1 MYPSRRVLG
10 SLAISLGLVIAQA
23 NPQNLWASPAIEPAA
38 TDVLPVPPSMSD
50 VVLRSHGSRMN
61 GLIYKAAGEGPHPVA
76 LFLHGFPGV
85 EKNLDLAQSVRRAGW
100 DAIYFNYRG
109 SWGAGGTFSFG
120 NALEDV
126 ATMLAWIRAPENAA
140 RHHLDPTRIAIVG
153 HSFGGWLA
161 LMTARKESKKDCV
174 AVMAAWNV
182 GWQARRLADHPEEDA
197 QLMEAFRDTTDPE
210 GGPLRSTPGALF
222 QEVASSPVDWDYRV
236 GVEGLK
242 DRPVLL
248 VSATMDTPDEDPA
261 MHEQLLGA
269 VREAGGRQVRHVVL
283 EDDHAFSSTRVQLAD
298 ILVQWLNSDCAA
310 HHALE

>member
-1 MYPSRRVLG
+1 M
-10 SLAISLGLVIAQA
+10 SLGLLLVQA
-23 NPQNLWASPAIEPAA
+23 TQQNLWADPAIQPAA
-38 TDVLPVPPSMSD
+38 SDVRPAPPSMSE

-61 GLIYKAAGEGPHPVA
+61 GLIYKAAGEGRHPVA

-161 LMTARKESKKDCV
+161 LMTARQESKKACV

-182 GWQARRLADHPEEDA
+182 GWQARRLADHPEEEA

-210 GGPLRSTPGALF
+210 GGPLRSTPEALLH
-222 QEVASSPVDWDYRV
+222 EVTSSPVDWDYRV
-236 GVEGLK
+236 DVQGLK

-261 MHEQLLGA
+261 MHAQLLAA
-269 VREAGGRQVRHVVL
+269 VREAGGRQVRHVAL

-298 ILVQWLNSDCAA
+298 LLVQWLNAECAA